1 MQRAARLKKELA
13 MLAVSPPAGV
23 CCAAE
28 GDDIT
33 RLKATITGP
42 EGSPFEQGTFQL
54 DVVVPERYP
63 FEPPQV
69 TFSTPVYHPNVDPS
83 GRICLGAL
91 KMPPTGDW
99 RPSLQ
104 LATLLLSV
112 RVLLAEP
119 NPDDPLMPDIAEQYR
134 CRRQEY
140 EHTAAEMTAKHAV
153 PQSVLSPIENRSTSP
168 PGQPAVSGKQARAQS
183 RDGSESPTIAP
194 KRARPSLSPTT
205 SST

>member
-23 CCAAE
+23 CCTAE

-99 RPSLQ
+99 RPSP
-104 LATLLLSV
+104 AAGHAAAMS
-112 RVLLAEP
+112 
-119 NPDDPLMPDIAEQYR
+119 PLVFQAEQYR

-168 PGQPAVSGKQARAQS
+168 PGQSAVSGKQARAPS
-183 RDGSESPTIAP
+183 RDGPESPTIAP